1 MSGTIATQT
10 RDDRAS
16 TEMAAQGSPLGFN
29 LFTPWGVLVSFVI
42 LGALLLLSRVLTQG
56 HPDLPRR
63 LLVEFPQQIG
73 EFRAVKE
80 VGFDKMTLDI
90 LQPTDIMMR
99 YYQRSETEPPVS
111 YYIAF
116 HASQQEGSRVHSP
129 KSCLPGAGWRIAKV
143 ERVPLPWKGGQSDAN
158 LVLVEQSLNKQLA
171 LYWIQSN
178 GRIVANE
185 YMARLYMF
193 KDVFTRRRSDGA
205 LVRLMTSLESSEG
218 EPSATARLVALA
230 VPSLD
235 FLSEFLPD

>member
-1 MSGTIATQT
+1 MSGTIAPQG
-10 RDDRAS
+10 RDDRPSAVMATQSAS
-16 TEMAAQGSPLGFN
+16 LGFN
-29 LFTPWGVLVSFVI
+29 LFSPWGVLGSFIV
-42 LGALLLLSRVLTQG
+42 LGALFLVSRVLTQG

-73 EFRAVKE
+73 EFRAIKE
-80 VGFDKMTLDI
+80 VGLDKMTLDI
-90 LQPTDIMMR
+90 LQPTDVMMR

-129 KSCLPGAGWRIAKV
+129 KSCLPGAGWRIAGV
-143 ERVPLPWKGGQSDAN
+143 EQVPLPWKGGESNAN
-158 LVLVEQSLNKQLA
+158 LVLVEQGLNKQLA

-178 GRIVANE
+178 GRIIANE
-185 YMARLYMF
+185 YLARLYMF

-205 LVRLMTSLESSEG
+205 LVRLMTFLENSEG
-218 EPSATARLVALA
+218 EPSAAARLFALA
-230 VPSLD
+230 TPSLA